1 MSNNKENML
10 GRDAVL
16 EQGLKDAITKIDSNF
31 LKKVGV
37 GFLKALKE
45 SQKDVEDEET
55 FTEQEIE
62 ETNEFFRKIGNGIVE
77 IVGIITEDENIKKEA
92 KKFTDC
98 ISVVVSEKIG
108 SKALN
113 NRVESKNKI
122 VSGGRKIF
130 C

>member
-37 GFLKALKE
+37 RFLKALKE
-45 SQKDVEDEET
+45 SQKNVEDEET

-62 ETNEFFRKIGNGIVE
+62 ETNEFFRKVGNGIVE
-77 IVGIITEDENIKKEA
+77 IVGIITWGWKYRR
-92 KKFTDC
+92 
-98 ISVVVSEKIG
+98 G
-108 SKALN
+108 SK
-113 NRVESKNKI
+113 KNLPI
-122 VSGGRKIF
+122 A
-130 C
+130 